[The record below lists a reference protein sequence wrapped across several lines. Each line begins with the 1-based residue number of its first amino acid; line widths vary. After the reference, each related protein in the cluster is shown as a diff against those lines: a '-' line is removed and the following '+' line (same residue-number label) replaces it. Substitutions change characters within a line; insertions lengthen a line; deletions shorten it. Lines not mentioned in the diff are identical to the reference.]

1 MGLPMKLKTPA
12 SKKLEMIVPKRL
24 DVKWEKEKGVVIITF
39 KKNFTRFEKFL
50 QKFLKGPENIRL
62 RMDKHGTDIWE
73 LCDGKH
79 SAKDICDAMNAKYK
93 EEMEP
98 VPQRVSGFLQI
109 LLQRQLI
116 RLERKNE
123 KENQEV

>member
-1 MGLPMKLKTPA
+1 MKFRVPV
-12 SKKLEMIVPKRL
+12 SKKLDMLIPKRL
-24 DVKWEKEKGVVIITF
+24 DVKWEKKNGVVVVTF
-39 KKNFTRFEKFL
+39 KKNFNRFEKLL
-50 QKFLKGPENIRL
+50 QKILKGPENIRL
-62 RMDKHGTDIWE
+62 RMDKQGTDIWE

-79 SAKDICDAMNAKYK
+79 SVKDICDAMNEEYK

-116 RLERKNE
+116 KLEVKE
-123 KENQEV
+123 KSS

>member
-1 MGLPMKLKTPA
+1 MGLPMKFRTPV
-12 SKKLEMIVPKRL
+12 SKKLETIIPKRL
-24 DVKWEKEKGVVIITF
+24 DVKWEKENGVVVVTF
-39 KKNFTRFEKFL
+39 KKNFTRFEKLL
-50 QKFLKGPENIRL
+50 QKILKGPENIRL
-62 RMDKHGTDIWE
+62 RMDKQGTDIWE

-79 SAKDICDAMNAKYK
+79 SVKDICDVMNEKYK

-116 RLERKNE
+116 TLERKNE
-123 KENQEV
+123 KES